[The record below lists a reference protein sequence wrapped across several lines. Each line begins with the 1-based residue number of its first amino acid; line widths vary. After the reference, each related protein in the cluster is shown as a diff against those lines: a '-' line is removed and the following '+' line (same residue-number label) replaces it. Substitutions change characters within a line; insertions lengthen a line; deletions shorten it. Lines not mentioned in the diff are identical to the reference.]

1 MVTLDKNKKMMQG
14 SGKTVFDELKI
25 NDFSPFLSLKS
36 LKTHL
41 CYVNIDPLHNFKFVC
56 LFPGD

>member
-1 MVTLDKNKKMMQG
+1 MQMPMVTLEAAKNKKMTQG
-14 SGKTVFDELKI
+14 SGKTVFGELKI

-41 CYVNIDPLHNFKFVC
+41 KVM
-56 LFPGD
+56 